1 MNCVQRYMLYNRVAQ
16 KNTKGCF
23 FHMTNYEKVG
33 KLQVASELYNFV
45 NEDVLPGLEIQKEQ
59 FWTNFDSLIHD
70 LAPENKALLEKREE
84 LQTKINEWHKNNK
97 GKVDS
102 AKYKEFLQEI
112 GYLESV
118 PEDFKVTTANVDNEV
133 ANQAGSQ
140 LVVPIDNARYALN
153 AANARW
159 GSLYDALYGSDA
171 ISDEGGAEAGK
182 EYNPIRGQKVID
194 FAKNLLDQS
203 APLADGS
210 HASATAYT
218 IADGKLHVTL
228 ENGIKTAL
236 QDESKFVGY
245 NGSEDAPTAVLLVN
259 NGLHIE
265 IAIDNTNPI
274 GKTDKAGVKDLVLE
288 AALSTLMDCEDS
300 IAAVDAEDKVGV
312 YRNWLGLMKGDLEA
326 VFRRGTKTVT
336 RRMNA
341 DRTYKGADGNEV
353 TLRGRSLM
361 FIRNVGHLMTN
372 NAILDENGNEIPEGI
387 MDGVLT
393 SLIATHNF
401 KDDAEFKNSLHN
413 SIYIVKPK
421 MHSPAE
427 AAFANELF
435 DRIEDLLGLERNTIK
450 IGVMDEERR
459 MSLNLKSAI
468 NEVKERI
475 AFINTGFLDRTGDEI
490 HTSIEAGP
498 VIRKAEMK
506 TSKWLASYESAN
518 VAVGIAAGLP
528 GHAQIGK
535 GMWAMPELMADMLE
549 QKIAHP
555 KAGASTAWVPSPTA
569 AILHALH
576 YHEINVKE
584 VQAGIDS
591 SIDYRDGILEIPLAP
606 KADWSAEEVQAE
618 LDNNAQGIL
627 GYVVRWIDQGVG
639 CSTVP
644 DIKNVGL
651 MEDRATLRISSQH
664 IANWLHHNICT
675 KEQVQETLERMA
687 VIVDEQNAGDELYQP
702 MAPNYDDSVA
712 FQAASD
718 LIFKGAKQPSGY
730 TEPILHAS
738 RIAAKAKRRATV
750 QN

>member
-1 MNCVQRYMLYNRVAQ
+1 
-16 KNTKGCF
+16 
-23 FHMTNYEKVG
+23 MTNYEKVG
-33 KLQVASELYNFV
+33 KLQVATELYNFV
-45 NEDVLPGLEIQKEQ
+45 KEEVLPGLEIQNEQ
-59 FWTNFDSLIHD
+59 FWTNFDSLIHE
-70 LAPENKALLEKREE
+70 LAPENKALLEKRDE
-84 LQTKINEWHKNNK
+84 LQKTISEWHQNNK
-97 GKVDS
+97 GEIDF

-112 GYLESV
+112 GYLEPV
-118 PEDFKVTTANVDNEV
+118 PEDFKVTTANVDQEV

-159 GSLYDALYGSDA
+159 GSLYDALYGSDI
-171 ISDEGGAEAGK
+171 ISNEAGAEAGVQ
-182 EYNPIRGQKVID
+182 YNPVRGQKVID
-194 FAKNLLDQS
+194 FAKKLLDQS
-203 APLADGS
+203 APLAEGS
-210 HASATAYT
+210 HADVTAYK
-218 IADGKLHVTL
+218 IAKGKLQATL
-228 ENGIKTAL
+228 ESGNTTHL

-245 NGSEDAPTAVLLVN
+245 NGSEDAPTEVLLVN

-265 IAIDNTNPI
+265 IAIDHNNPI
-274 GKTDKAGVKDLVLE
+274 GKSDKAGVKDLVIE

-312 YRNWLGLMKGDLEA
+312 YRNWLGLMKGDLEST
-326 VFRRGTKTVT
+326 FKRGSKTVT
-336 RRMNA
+336 RKLNA
-341 DRTYKGADGNEV
+341 DRTYIGRDDKEL

-361 FIRNVGHLMTN
+361 FVRNVGHLMTN
-372 NAILDENGNEIPEGI
+372 NAILDENGNEVPEGI
-387 MDGVLT
+387 LDGVLT

-401 KDDAEFKNSLHN
+401 KENVEFKNSLHN

-427 AAFANELF
+427 AAFANKLF
-435 DRIEDLLGLERNTIK
+435 DRIEDLLGVERNTIK

-490 HTSIEAGP
+490 HTSMQAGP
-498 VIRKAEMK
+498 VIRKADMK
-506 TSKWLASYESAN
+506 ASKWLSSYEAAN
-518 VAVGIAAGLP
+518 VAVGIGAGLP

-535 GMWAMPELMADMLE
+535 GMWAMPDLMAAMLE

-576 YHEINVKE
+576 YHEVNVKE

-591 SIDYRDGILEIPLAP
+591 SIDYRDGILDIPLAP
-606 KADWSAEEVQAE
+606 NANWSAEEVQSE

-644 DIKNVGL
+644 DINDVGL

-664 IANWLHHNICT
+664 IANWLRHGVCT

-687 VIVDEQNAGDELYQP
+687 IIVDQQNADDELYQP
-702 MAPNYDDSVA
+702 MAPNYEDSIA

-718 LIFKGAKQPSGY
+718 LIFKGAEQPSGY
-730 TEPILHAS
+730 TEPILHAR
-738 RIAAKAKRRATV
+738 RIKAKAKAKQKATV

>member
-1 MNCVQRYMLYNRVAQ
+1 
-16 KNTKGCF
+16 
-23 FHMTNYEKVG
+23 MTNYEKVG
-33 KLQVASELYNFV
+33 KLQVATELYNFV
-45 NEDVLPGLEIQKEQ
+45 KEEVLPGLEIQNEQ
-59 FWTNFDSLIHD
+59 FWTNFDSLIHE
-70 LAPENKALLEKREE
+70 LAPENKALLEKRDE
-84 LQTKINEWHKNNK
+84 LQKTISEWHQNNK
-97 GKVDS
+97 GEIDF

-112 GYLESV
+112 GYLEPV

-159 GSLYDALYGSDA
+159 GSLYDALYGSDV
-171 ISDEGGAEAGK
+171 ISDEAGAEAGVQ
-182 EYNPIRGQKVID
+182 YNPIRGQKVID
-194 FAKNLLDQS
+194 FAKNLLDQA
-203 APLADGS
+203 APLAEGS
-210 HASATAYT
+210 HADVTAYK
-218 IADGKLHVTL
+218 IVEGKLQVTL
-228 ENGIKTAL
+228 ESGNTALL

-265 IAIDNTNPI
+265 IAIDKNNPI
-274 GKTDKAGVKDLVLE
+274 GKSDKAGVKDLVLE

-312 YRNWLGLMKGDLEA
+312 YRNWLGLMKGDLEST
-326 VFRRGTKTVT
+326 FKRGSKTVT
-336 RRMNA
+336 RKLNA
-341 DRTYKGADGNEV
+341 DRTYTGDGKQL

-361 FIRNVGHLMTN
+361 FVRNVGHLMTN
-372 NAILDENGNEIPEGI
+372 NAILDENGNEVPEGI
-387 MDGVLT
+387 LDGVLT

-401 KDDAEFKNSLHN
+401 KENAEFKNSLHK

-427 AAFANELF
+427 AAFANKLF
-435 DRIEDLLGLERNTIK
+435 DRIEDLLGVERNTIK

-490 HTSIEAGP
+490 HTSMEAGP
-498 VIRKAEMK
+498 VIRKADMK
-506 TSKWLASYESAN
+506 TSEWLSSYESAN
-518 VAVGIAAGLP
+518 VAVGIGAGLP

-535 GMWAMPELMADMLE
+535 GMWAMPDLMAAMLE

-576 YHEINVKE
+576 YHEVNVKE

-591 SIDYRDGILEIPLAP
+591 SIDYRDGILDIPLAP
-606 KADWSAEEVQAE
+606 NADWSAEEVQSE

-644 DIKNVGL
+644 DINDVGL

-664 IANWLHHNICT
+664 IANWLRHGVCT
-675 KEQVQETLERMA
+675 KEQVEETLERMA
-687 VIVDEQNAGDELYQP
+687 KVVDQQNADDELYQP
-702 MAPNYDDSVA
+702 MAPNYDDSIA

-718 LIFKGAKQPSGY
+718 LIFKGAEQPSGY
-730 TEPILHAS
+730 TEPILHAR
-738 RIAAKAKRRATV
+738 RIEAKAKAKQKATV

>member
-1 MNCVQRYMLYNRVAQ
+1 
-16 KNTKGCF
+16 
-23 FHMTNYEKVG
+23 MTNYEKVG
-33 KLQVASELYNFV
+33 KLQVATELVNFV
-45 NEDVLPGLEIQKEQ
+45 NEEVLPGLEIQKDQ
-59 FWTNFDSLIHD
+59 FWTNFDSLIHE
-70 LAPENKALLEKREE
+70 LAPENKALLEKRSE
-84 LQTKINEWHKNNK
+84 LQNAISEWHQQNK
-97 GKVDS
+97 GQIDA
-102 AKYKEFLQEI
+102 AKYKEFLEEI
-112 GYLESV
+112 GYLEPV
-118 PEDFKVTTANVDNEV
+118 AEDFQVTTSNVDNEI

-159 GSLYDALYGSDA
+159 GSLYDALYGTDV
-171 ISDEGGAEAGK
+171 ISDEDGAQAGA
-182 EYNPIRGQKVID
+182 EYNPKRGQKVIA
-194 FAKNLLDQS
+194 FAKNLLDQA
-203 APLADGS
+203 APLAEGS
-210 HASATAYT
+210 HADAAAYK
-218 IADGKLHVTL
+218 IADGTLQVTL
-228 ENGIKTAL
+228 ENGKTTAL
-236 QDESKFVGY
+236 QDESKLAGY
-245 NGSEDAPTAVLLVN
+245 NGSEDAPEAVLLVN

-265 IAIDNTNPI
+265 IAIDRNHPI
-274 GKTDKAGVKDLVLE
+274 GKDDKAGVKDLVLE

-326 VFRRGTKTVT
+326 SFKRGNKTVT

-341 DRTYKGADGNEV
+341 DRKYKTADGKEF
-353 TLRGRSLM
+353 TLHGRSLM
-361 FIRNVGHLMTN
+361 FVRNVGHLMTN
-372 NAILDENGNEIPEGI
+372 NAILDENGNEVPEGI
-387 MDGVLT
+387 LDGVIT

-401 KDDAEFKNSLHN
+401 KSDTEFKNSRHG

-427 AAFANELF
+427 AAFANKLF

-450 IGVMDEERR
+450 IGLMDEERR

-490 HTSIEAGP
+490 HTSMEAGP
-498 VIRKAEMK
+498 VIRKADMK
-506 TSKWLASYESAN
+506 ASNWLSSYEASN
-518 VAVGIAAGLP
+518 VAVGIKAGLP

-535 GMWAMPELMADMLE
+535 GMWAMPDMMAAMLE
-549 QKIAHP
+549 QKVAHP

-569 AILHALH
+569 ATLHALH
-576 YHEINVKE
+576 YHEVNVKD

-591 SIDYRDGILEIPLAP
+591 SVDYRDGILEIPLAP
-606 KADWSAEEVQAE
+606 SVDWTPEEVQSE

-639 CSTVP
+639 CSKVP
-644 DIKNVGL
+644 DINDVGL

-664 IANWLHHNICT
+664 IANWLRHGICT

-687 VIVDEQNAGDELYQP
+687 KVVDGQNADDKLYQP
-702 MAPNYDDSVA
+702 MAPNYDDSIA
-712 FQAASD
+712 FQAACD
-718 LIFKGAKQPSGY
+718 LIFKGAEQPSGY
-730 TEPILHAS
+730 TEPILHAR
-738 RIAAKAKRRATV
+738 RIEAKAKAKQKATV

>member
-1 MNCVQRYMLYNRVAQ
+1 
-16 KNTKGCF
+16 
-23 FHMTNYEKVG
+23 MTNYEKVG
-33 KLQVASELYNFV
+33 KLQVATELYNFV
-45 NEDVLPGLEIQKEQ
+45 NEEVLPDLEVQSDQ
-59 FWTNFDSLIHD
+59 FWTNFDSLIHE
-70 LAPENKALLEKREE
+70 LTPENKALLEKRDE
-84 LQTKINEWHKNNK
+84 LQKTISEWHQNNK
-97 GKVDS
+97 SEIDF
-102 AKYKEFLQEI
+102 AKYKEFLEEI
-112 GYLESV
+112 GYLEPV

-159 GSLYDALYGSDA
+159 GSLYDALYGSDV
-171 ISDEGGAEAGK
+171 ISNEAGAEAGVQ
-182 EYNPIRGQKVID
+182 YNPIRGQKVID
-194 FAKNLLDQS
+194 FAKKLLDQA
-203 APLADGS
+203 APLAEGS
-210 HASATAYT
+210 HAEVTAYK
-218 IADGKLHVTL
+218 IVEGKLQVTL
-228 ENGIKTAL
+228 ESGITTPLK
-236 QDESKFVGY
+236 DESKFVGY
-245 NGSEDAPTAVLLVN
+245 NDSEDAPTAVLLVN

-265 IAIDNTNPI
+265 IAIDKNNPI
-274 GKTDKAGVKDLVLE
+274 GKSDKAGVKDLVLE

-312 YRNWLGLMKGDLEA
+312 YRNWLGLMKGDLEST
-326 VFRRGTKTVT
+326 FKRGSNTVT
-336 RRMNA
+336 RKLNP
-341 DRTYKGADGNEV
+341 DRTYTGGDGKEL

-361 FIRNVGHLMTN
+361 FVRNVGHLMTN
-372 NAILDENGNEIPEGI
+372 NAILDENGNEVPEGI
-387 MDGVLT
+387 LDGVLT

-401 KDDAEFKNSLHN
+401 KENTEFKNSLHN

-427 AAFANELF
+427 AAFANKLF
-435 DRIEDLLGLERNTIK
+435 DRIEDLLGVERNTIK

-490 HTSIEAGP
+490 HTSMEAGP
-498 VIRKAEMK
+498 VIRKADMK
-506 TSKWLASYESAN
+506 TSKWLSSYESAN
-518 VAVGIAAGLP
+518 VAVGIGAGLP

-535 GMWAMPELMADMLE
+535 GMWAMPDLMAAMLE

-576 YHEINVKE
+576 YHEVNVKD

-591 SIDYRDGILEIPLAP
+591 SIDYRDGILDIPLAP
-606 KADWSAEEVQAE
+606 KADWSAEEVQSE

-644 DIKNVGL
+644 DINDVGL

-664 IANWLHHNICT
+664 IANWLRHGVCT

-687 VIVDEQNAGDELYQP
+687 KVVDQQNADDELYQP
-702 MAPNYDDSVA
+702 MAPNYDDSIA

-718 LIFKGAKQPSGY
+718 LIFKGAEQPSGY
-730 TEPILHAS
+730 TEPILHAR
-738 RIAAKAKRRATV
+738 RIEAKAKAKQKATV